1 MHLTTPK
8 YGTKRHA
15 LLKYLQKHRQITK
28 LIALQELKIQNLAD
42 QIMVLRRKGYLIG
55 TSYRKIDNDLT
66 IVVYH
71 HYPNAKP
78 NS

>member
-1 MHLTTPK
+1 MHLTTPE
-8 YGTKRHA
+8 YGTKRRA

-42 QIMVLRRKGYLIG
+42 QIMVQRTKVLRREGYIIG

-71 HYPNAKP
+71 Y
-78 NS
+78 

>member
-1 MHLTTPK
+1 MHLTTPE

-42 QIMVLRRKGYLIG
+42 QIMVLRRKGYIIG

-71 HYPNAKP
+71 Y
-78 NS
+78 